1 MRRHRGIALFVAVA
15 FGGLGF
21 GGLLA
26 AEPVQQGDGATTT
39 ESEDGSQQVHADGA
53 AASPVDGERPG
64 VAAPALVAAAGDD
77 DVTDAHCMRDTGSR
91 IRSRECKQA
100 RGRAHDRA
108 ARQATGR
115 VDAVRQVQ
123 VADPSAVTIN
133 RLND

>member
-1 MRRHRGIALFVAVA
+1 MHASSAVRTTRRHRGIALLVAVA
-15 FGGLGF
+15 FGGLGC

-26 AEPVQQGDGATTT
+26 AEPVQQGDGATTAA
-39 ESEDGSQQVHADGA
+39 SVDGSPQVHADGA
-53 AASPVDGERPG
+53 AASPV
-64 VAAPALVAAAGDD
+64 AAAGDD
-77 DVTDAHCMRDTGSR
+77 DVADARCMRDTGSR

-100 RGRAHDRA
+100 RGRAQDRA
-108 ARQATGR
+108 AGQATGR